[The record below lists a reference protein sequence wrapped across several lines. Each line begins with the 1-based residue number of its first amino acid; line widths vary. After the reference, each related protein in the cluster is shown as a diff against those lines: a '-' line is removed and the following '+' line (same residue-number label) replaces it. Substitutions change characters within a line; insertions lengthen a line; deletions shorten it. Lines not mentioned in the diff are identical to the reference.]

1 MDALYARLDRLSKT
15 MTDKCDFE
23 FVFSDNHS
31 DDRTWDMLC
40 DLARR
45 DPRVRAIRF
54 SKNVGFQR
62 SILANYMHT
71 RGDAVL
77 QIDADL
83 QDPPE
88 LLEQFF
94 DLWQQGN
101 HVVYGV
107 RAKRPEGAFINA
119 FRKLGYW
126 VIDKISEHPIP
137 RDAGDFR
144 LVDRK
149 VIDSVQKFRS
159 TSPYLRG
166 LIAGLGFKQI
176 GVPYERAARVAGSSK
191 FGLAQLIR
199 LGMTGVFNHSV
210 IPLRVA
216 TYSGLFLL
224 ALSMLGAL
232 YYAGLRLFQP
242 NLPRG
247 LASIHILVLFGIG
260 FQSLLLGILGEYL
273 QRIYILLRAEP
284 TAIVEQALNIPANE
298 LKL

>member
-1 MDALYARLDRLSKT
+1 
-15 MTDKCDFE
+15 
-23 FVFSDNHS
+23 
-31 DDRTWDMLC
+31 MLC

-45 DPRVRAIRF
+45 DPRVRALRF

-101 HVVYGV
+101 HVIYGV

-166 LIAGLGFKQI
+166 LI
-176 GVPYERAARVAGSSK
+176 
-191 FGLAQLIR
+191 
-199 LGMTGVFNHSV
+199 
-210 IPLRVA
+210 
-216 TYSGLFLL
+216 
-224 ALSMLGAL
+224 
-232 YYAGLRLFQP
+232 
-242 NLPRG
+242 
-247 LASIHILVLFGIG
+247 
-260 FQSLLLGILGEYL
+260 
-273 QRIYILLRAEP
+273 
-284 TAIVEQALNIPANE
+284 
-298 LKL
+298 